1 MLSQHFK
8 GENECAHW
16 ILCASSQFR
25 PGACKNVTLREN
37 RFGWS
42 FCGAQL
48 PGGLLRTGRTRRRGR
63 ADCRLCRGNSTGT
76 VAFTERLWR
85 CHRCNEGGDVFSLV
99 RAVNHCGFPEAL
111 RVVAGLAGV
120 KLGRSSSAEIQATQH
135 QHEQEEVAAAQWER
149 QERMLRL
156 EAREDIHALDRVKRL
171 LSKHPDRE
179 DDELGAQLEAADTVP
194 TENSVCTSKASSNAH
209 VTMLHVLECTCLRKL
224 PATELRSGCC

>member
-1 MLSQHFK
+1 MTL
-8 GENECAHW
+8 A
-16 ILCASSQFR
+16 ASAIAQVDARDVGRMVSIPQ
-25 PGACKNVTLREN
+25 VLRH
-37 RFGWS
+37 FGW
-42 FCGAQL
+42 
-48 PGGLLRTGRTRRRGR
+48 RTRQRGR

-120 KLGRSSSAEIQATQH
+120 KLGRSSSAEIQVRQH

-179 DDELGAQLEAADTVP
+179 DDELWAQLEAADTLKRRALGTYLLLSFGELSDRYNFVFYP
-194 TENSVCTSKASSNAH
+194 EA
-209 VTMLHVLECTCLRKL
+209 R
-224 PATELRSGCC
+224 ATLLQKVVAAGAVGRYHIEDFA